1 MQFNSYLLFNGDC
14 EEALTTYVKIFGGKI
29 EAMLNHEGTPA
40 SCQVPPEWQ
49 KKILH
54 ARINI
59 GNAVLMASDAPP
71 GRYSKP
77 QGFSVNIGLTDI
89 KEAERIFTAL
99 SENATV
105 TMALGE
111 TFWAHR
117 FGMLTDRF
125 GIPWM
130 VNVERAGVQAA

>member
-14 EEALTTYVKIFGGKI
+14 EEALTTYAKIFGGKI
-29 EAMLNHEGTPA
+29 EAMLTHEGTPA

-71 GRYSKP
+71 GRYLKP

-99 SENATV
+99 SESAAI
-105 TMALGE
+105 TMPLGE

>member
-14 EEALTTYVKIFGGKI
+14 EEALKTYEKILGGKI
-29 EAMLNHEGTPA
+29 DCMLTHEGTPA
-40 SCQVPPEWQ
+40 SLQVPPEWQ

-54 ARINI
+54 ARITI

-89 KEAERIFTAL
+89 KEAERIFAAL
-99 SENATV
+99 SEGAAVN
-105 TMALGE
+105 MALGE